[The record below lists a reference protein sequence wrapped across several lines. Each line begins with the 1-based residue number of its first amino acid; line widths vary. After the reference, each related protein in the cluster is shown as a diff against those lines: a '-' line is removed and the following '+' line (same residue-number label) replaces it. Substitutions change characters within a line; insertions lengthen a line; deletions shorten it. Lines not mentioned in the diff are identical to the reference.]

1 MFQYEKTVES
11 VFSATD
17 SLETLLELMQVY
29 REKGFIF
36 NKTCMLVGLL
46 AHDPSRRKVLLLQKY
61 IFTDANVYDL
71 GVADTIFNIYLC
83 MLC

>member
-46 AHDPSRRKVLLLQKY
+46 AHDPSRRKVLLLQ
-61 IFTDANVYDL
+61 VYFHRCQCLRFGCSRYD
-71 GVADTIFNIYLC
+71 F
-83 MLC
+83 